1 MTDQQ
6 HPPCLLTCRLT
17 PHQGNTGNAPFATE
31 SGTFVCSSHLIPDRG
46 FILGRVLYGNNEK
59 QDTADRF
66 SIPMAT
72 DSDGCEWHETWL
84 SQTPVRPLQYGH
96 YACRHNTDVLWGCT
110 SIPMPEHG
118 PCAPAVAAAYMELFG
133 LLQASGFAHLWRI
146 WNYIPRINQPNSE
159 GLEIYRDFNLGRA
172 EAFAEAYDQG
182 LVQMPWATRH
192 MPAATGIGCNGDSI
206 RLYFLAGR
214 TAGTHVE
221 NPRQVAAY
229 RYPADHGPRPPCF
242 ARASTARLPG
252 SQPLFISGTASI
264 IGHQTVHVDHV
275 AAQTHTAIDN
285 IALVAGNA
293 GSGLEQLTLYK
304 VYVRHARDLELVRR
318 ICTERLPAQA
328 QVAYFVADICR
339 SNLLM
344 ELEAMQH

>member
-1 MTDQQ
+1 MVWSKPMKDLHCRT
-6 HPPCLLTCRLT
+6 PLITCRLIRK
-17 PHQGNTGNAPFATE
+17 NLSRNAYL
-31 SGTFVCSSHLIPDRG
+31 CSADASYDPDQG
-46 FILGRVLYGNNEK
+46 FILGNAIYGSGK
-59 QDTADRF
+59 TGDTAGHF
-66 SIPMAT
+66 AIPMA
-72 DSDGCEWHETWL
+72 SDTPGTEWHETWL
-84 SQTPVRPLQYGH
+84 SQAPVQALQYGN
-96 YACRHNTDVLWGCT
+96 YACRHNTEILWGCT
-110 SIPMPEHG
+110 AIPVPAKG
-118 PCAPAVAAAYMELFG
+118 ACAPAVAAAYLELFN
-133 LLQASGFAHLWRI
+133 LLQASGFPHLWRI

-159 GLEIYRDFNLGRA
+159 GLEMYRDFNFGRA
-172 EAFAEAYDQG
+172 EAFADAYDQG

-192 MPAATGIGCNGDSI
+192 MPAATGIGCDGDSI

-214 TAGTHVE
+214 NPGTHVE

-264 IGHQTVHVDHV
+264 IGHQTVHIGNVV
-275 AAQTHTAIDN
+275 AQTHAAIDN

-293 GSGLEQLTLYK
+293 GSSLQQLTLYK
-304 VYVRHARDLELVRR
+304 VYVRHARDLEQVRR